1 MTERGTQDRVTLRFH
16 DNGLEEL
23 YQRETGR
30 ESSGGYR
37 LIAGTSLVLWAVAAW
52 LIPIG
57 TDVPSSLAV
66 PVCLTMA
73 VLGLVALVLARWAE
87 TLDRQHAFASA
98 LTIGNGLVI
107 LALASAGG
115 VLPGY
120 GVSAIMLLFIWGF
133 VSRTRF
139 VFAALRTAII
149 AIGFLVAAGNHTGPS
164 LLIDGFIF
172 TAAII
177 GSLLGARLLER
188 TRRSIFHQDLVIRI
202 QSEDLERE
210 KEKSD
215 RLLLNVMP
223 ASISDRLREGAAT
236 IADEYPDVS
245 ILFADIVGFTGV
257 AARMTPGE
265 VIGMLGGL
273 YSRFDDLAAER
284 GLEKIKTVGDTYMA
298 AGGLPEVLPDHATRV
313 VDLGLAMIAAAA
325 RPTDGIPAVHLRI
338 GVHSGPA
345 VGGVIGSRKF
355 AFDVWGD
362 TVNVASR
369 LESQGRPD
377 RVHISEATWQLVRD
391 HFVCEAQDA
400 VDLRGR
406 GQMTTYLVVGPA
418 VERADESV
426 DMPTGATRVEGGR
439 PA

>member
-1 MTERGTQDRVTLRFH
+1 
-16 DNGLEEL
+16 
-23 YQRETGR
+23 
-30 ESSGGYR
+30 
-37 LIAGTSLVLWAVAAW
+37 
-52 LIPIG
+52 
-57 TDVPSSLAV
+57 
-66 PVCLTMA
+66 
-73 VLGLVALVLARWAE
+73 
-87 TLDRQHAFASA
+87 
-98 LTIGNGLVI
+98 
-107 LALASAGG
+107 
-115 VLPGY
+115 
-120 GVSAIMLLFIWGF
+120 
-133 VSRTRF
+133 
-139 VFAALRTAII
+139 
-149 AIGFLVAAGNHTGPS
+149 
-164 LLIDGFIF
+164 
-172 TAAII
+172 
-177 GSLLGARLLER
+177 
-188 TRRSIFHQDLVIRI
+188 
-202 QSEDLERE
+202 
-210 KEKSD
+210 
-215 RLLLNVMP
+215 
-223 ASISDRLREGAAT
+223 
-236 IADEYPDVS
+236 
-245 ILFADIVGFTGV
+245 
-257 AARMTPGE
+257 
-265 VIGMLGGL
+265 MLGGL

-426 DMPTGATRVEGGR
+426 DVPNGATLVEGGR